1 MKIKEGGGVE
11 DNKLWC
17 VAIRPESDS
26 PHEQSPA
33 ASKEIAERAV
43 ARYKAMAL
51 AEGNE
56 FMIESFDDLI
66 QVQQWHATR
75 KEYINKMFYTEDWF
89 KEPMYQCKNM
99 QQAKQVFKYGEI
111 VHCYKDG
118 AELITSDF
126 DEAKRFY
133 EVV

>member
-1 MKIKEGGGVE
+1 MGSK
-11 DNKLWC
+11 KLWC
-17 VAIRPESDS
+17 VAMRPEGDS
-26 PHEQSPA
+26 PHQQSPA
-33 ASKEIAERAV
+33 ASKEIAHRAV

-51 AEGNE
+51 AEGNQ
-56 FMIESFDDLI
+56 FMIESFDEYF
-66 QVQQWHATR
+66 QVQEWEGTAEVHQ
-75 KEYINKMFYTEDWF
+75 EQMFYTEDWF

-99 QQAKQVFKYGEI
+99 QQAEQVFKYSEI

-126 DEAKRFY
+126 EEVFSFY

>member
-1 MKIKEGGGVE
+1 MVSK
-11 DNKLWC
+11 KLWC
-17 VAIRPESDS
+17 VAIRPEGDS

-66 QVQQWHATR
+66 QVQQWHGTH
-75 KEYINKMFYTEDWF
+75 KEHENKMFYTEDWF
-89 KEPMYQCKNM
+89 EEPMYQCKNM
-99 QQAKQVFKYGEI
+99 KQAEQAFKYGEI
-111 VHCYKDG
+111 VHCYKDD

-126 DEAKRFY
+126 EEAKRFY
-133 EVV
+133 EVA